1 MKSNASSLPIIYNF
15 YVMLLLV
22 NVMFPSEVCQ

>member
-1 MKSNASSLPIIYNF
+1 MQSTTGSLPIIYNF

-22 NVMFPSEVCQ
+22 NVIFPGELCQ